1 MELLT
6 RKKNTSDTVP
16 AARMKCSGEKML
28 HYLIVLSKK
37 EGIRLTVSYFYY
49 IIDYHKLTS
58 LNVVISLDYLEL
70 LKKAKSIKVDHHC
83 SPTSTVPFFLPRLL
97 LLAPVSNRPGEKAF
111 KFIVELAPVAISSAI
126 ASPLAGAQRIPQQL

>member
-6 RKKNTSDTVP
+6 RKKNTSHTVP

-70 LKKAKSIKVDHHC
+70 LKKGKIHQSG
-83 SPTSTVPFFLPRLL
+83 SPLFSYFDSPL
-97 LLAPVSNRPGEKAF
+97 LLA
-111 KFIVELAPVAISSAI
+111 SSAALSTCI
-126 ASPLAGAQRIPQQL
+126 KSTRRKSVQIYCRARPCRY